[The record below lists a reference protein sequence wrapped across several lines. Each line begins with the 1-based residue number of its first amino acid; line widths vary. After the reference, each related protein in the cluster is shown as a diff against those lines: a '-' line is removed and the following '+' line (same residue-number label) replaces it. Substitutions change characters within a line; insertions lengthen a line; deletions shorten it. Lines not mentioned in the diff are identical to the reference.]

1 MSVDHQETTV
11 GAPPGQGPSSAL
23 LAVLGGAGLAGA
35 AGVALAAIAAHKVQ
49 TPELAT
55 AATMLLIHAAAVI
68 AIAGVSTRMQ
78 SGWRWLITAGLM
90 LCSALLFSGA
100 VSYHAVMGEHV
111 FPRAAPTGGSML
123 IISWCALAVL
133 SVLEALDQ
141 R

>member
-1 MSVDHQETTV
+1 M
-11 GAPPGQGPSSAL
+11 
-23 LAVLGGAGLAGA
+23 AGA
-35 AGVALAAIAAHKVQ
+35 AGVALAAIAAHKIDS
-49 TPELAT
+49 PALAT
-55 AATMLLIHAAAVI
+55 AATILMVHAGAVI
-68 AIAGVSTRMQ
+68 AVASVSTRMQ

-90 LCSALLFSGA
+90 LCAALLFAGA

-111 FPRAAPTGGSML
+111 FAKAAPIGGSML